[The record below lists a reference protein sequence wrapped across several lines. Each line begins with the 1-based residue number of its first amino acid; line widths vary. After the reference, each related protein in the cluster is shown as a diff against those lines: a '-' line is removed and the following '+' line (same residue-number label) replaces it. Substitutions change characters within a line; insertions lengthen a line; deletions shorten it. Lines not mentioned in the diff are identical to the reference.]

1 VKGIYRQLA
10 ACAAALALPA
20 LGASYTIDK
29 DHTQPSFEFSHM
41 GIPFWRGKFTRASGK
56 VNYDAQARTGDVN
69 IVVQSASVDFGHKGM
84 NEAAVTNDWL
94 NADNN
99 PSMVYVGKM
108 RFEGDRPVAV
118 DGRLTLLGVSQPLTL
133 KINSLKCIQHPL
145 YRKEYCGADAEGD
158 LDRADFG
165 LKQYTDNGMGKIH
178 LRIQV
183 EALKD

>member
-1 VKGIYRQLA
+1 VKRVMKPLA
-10 ACAAALALPA
+10 ALAAALALPA

-41 GIPFWRGKFTRASGK
+41 GISFWRGKFTRASGK
-56 VNYDAQARTGDVN
+56 INYDAEAKTGDVN
-69 IVVQSASVDFGHKGM
+69 VVVQTASVDYGHRGM
-84 NEAAVTNDWL
+84 NEAAVSPDWL
-94 NADNN
+94 NVETH
-99 PSMVYVGKM
+99 PTMVYQGKM
-108 RFEGDRPVAV
+108 RFEGDKPVAV

-133 KINSLKCIQHPL
+133 KINSLKCITHPL

-165 LKQYTDNGMGKIH
+165 LKQYTDNGMGRLH

>member
-1 VKGIYRQLA
+1 MNRYHRHLA

-20 LGASYTIDK
+20 SAASYTIDK
-29 DHTQPSFEFSHM
+29 DHTYPSFEFSHM
-41 GIPFWRGKFTRASGK
+41 GISFWRGKFTRTTGK
-56 VNYDAQARTGDVN
+56 VNYDAAARTGDVN
-69 IVVQSASVDFGHKGM
+69 VVVQVASVDFGHKGM

-94 NADNN
+94 NPDAN
-99 PSMVYVGKM
+99 PQMVYQGKM
-108 RFEGDRPVAV
+108 VFEGDRPVAV
-118 DGRLTLLGVSQPLTL
+118 DGRLTLLGVSQALTL

-145 YRKEYCGADAEGD
+145 FRREYCGADAEGD